1 MKYHGINLAG
11 KAKVNEMYLFSNAV
25 GNTALKP
32 RSQNKKEEGPGK
44 KTVRRGSG
52 MYIFS
57 ECVGFSG
64 DS

>member
-1 MKYHGINLAG
+1 
-11 KAKVNEMYLFSNAV
+11 MYLFSNAV